1 MASNVRFLDQVPVSA
16 YGNTTALTIDTGSFM
31 ITGSA
36 SGSTLTFTKG
46 DGTTFELFVSGSG
59 SGGGTSVIANPGG
72 SGDALTT
79 ISIDGTVYVISGS
92 GGSGAGF
99 PYTGSAG
106 ISGSLDVN
114 GIAASIV
121 GGELNVQNYTP
132 ITVGVITKTI
142 NHRYY
147 DTGSSNGYTID
158 GLESPYLNMYPGKTY
173 RFITSSASHPIK
185 FYRDASKAT
194 EYTTNVTYGADYAQI
209 FVTEETPGIIYYQCG
224 SHDLMGNALYLQ
236 GVTQVVTAQTA
247 SFVETAQTGSF
258 VVFNG
263 DRPVSNQDQPL
274 GIRNVNFSASGLADF
289 INKVYFTNTA
299 PNIITD
305 GFTIGEF
312 VPSGSLVGVIT
323 ASDAESGSQTLSYQ
337 TASSY
342 VADQFRISSSGDFGY
357 LKLNVKSTESMNT
370 FNDSGTLKAP
380 LPIVVTDSFGESTE
394 KTLYIRIIPN
404 TPPIWSDTAG
414 SGNNS
419 EITSSLS
426 ESSAIGN
433 NKDQYYYRD
442 AESDTITIG
451 SGSYL
456 PTSASFAEFFN
467 LDVVTGVNPY
477 VRLNQT
483 AAPLDYDTYPS
494 YSFVLTASDQ
504 HYQDGDDPD
513 SITYL
518 PVQISIRDNEGP
530 EIDPQTLTGVNE
542 SSSAGTSAGV
552 VSASDPEGLS
562 LFVTQFQLLRA
573 YKNGVNTNITSS
585 LSASSQNLFTA
596 SLDPFQIATSQPFT
610 VTRKASQFLNFDIAD
625 RYVYRVTVRDDYNP
639 ISQSAEIT
647 IPIADHIP
655 NTITTSSVFN
665 IIESAITNE
674 RVKQSAAGI
683 GGSDSTAEAANS
695 SIQRWTVV
703 SSPDFIEPVNATGS
717 ITQFQLKSNLSGSAT
732 VGGDTITIQ
741 VTASQDNFET
751 TVQTFEKII
760 DVELLVAPNLVTA
773 SINSGNNLNTNGA
786 RPEGQNLF
794 RINIDDGQPVG
805 SKYDIDHS
813 TWVFTPNAGQNLV
826 AYRDT
831 TITPA
836 SSGSYYVSASANLAA
851 GNYGFTASV
860 ENTKGFR
867 AGTLQRDFEILQAG
881 NGTLGGDNPSY
892 IIESSTG
899 TAQIKANLDG
909 YTGAQ
914 ADLDV
919 SYGLTGYN
927 GAAVQSYTS
936 SNALIAVTN
945 TGLLSVTGDISGSY
959 TSGDTIT
966 STITFRDQYDNIG
979 TGTATVNVTNDVA
992 PTVVYNITNNLLT
1005 ASIANSGVTIGTVTA
1020 NDAQG
1025 FNVTDVT
1032 LGGANASDF
1041 NLVETTTPPASNRVF
1056 NLQPSTNLTASTYNI
1071 TVTAKDS
1078 YGQETTEAQALN
1090 VVVYPNIPEM
1100 FVYISSRGNNSDFTA
1115 TTTFANPPQLDGN
1128 FFLDEALGTAGQ
1140 VDRPFGLWKAGRL
1153 GESGNITTTGT
1164 NNMRMVVSKS
1174 AGLSGNSLNGLLSAD
1189 SFNAV
1194 ANGKAGNAVFILY
1207 PSSSDARLTGV
1218 PSSVTDAFDPASPVV
1233 GQYVMSYYVDDID
1246 KGEIGSKISSSIPS
1260 YVLDLDGAGFTS
1272 SNGTIVNDGD
1282 AGYYR
1287 YWSVLTPTA
1296 NPFSQTAI
1304 KLYLTPQSGSSPV

>member
-16 YGNTTALTIDTGSFM
+16 YGSTTALTINTGSFM

-59 SGGGTSVIANPGG
+59 SSGGTNVIANPGG
-72 SGDALTT
+72 SGDALAT

-114 GIAASIV
+114 GIAASII

-132 ITVGVITKTI
+132 ITVGVTTKTV

-147 DTGSSNGYTID
+147 DTGSGNGYTID

-185 FYRDASKAT
+185 FYKDSAKAT
-194 EYTTNVTYGADYAQI
+194 EYTTNVTYGANYAQI

-236 GVTQVVTAQTA
+236 GVTQVTTAQTA

-263 DRPVSNQDQPL
+263 DRPVSNPNQPD
-274 GIRNVNFSASGLADF
+274 GIKNVNFSASGLVDF
-289 INKVYFTNTA
+289 VNKVYFTNTA

-305 GFTIGEF
+305 GFTVGEF

-342 VADQFRISSSGDFGY
+342 TDDQFRISSSGDFGY
-357 LKLNVKSTESMNT
+357 LSLNVKSTESMNT
-370 FNDSGTLKAP
+370 FNDGGTLKAP

-394 KTLYIRIIPN
+394 KTLYIRITPN
-404 TPPIWSDTAG
+404 TPPIWSSSPG
-414 SGNNS
+414 VGNNS

-433 NKDQYYYRD
+433 DKDQYYYRD

-456 PTSASFAEFFN
+456 PSSASFAEFFS
-467 LDVVTGVNPY
+467 LTPVGGGNPY
-477 VRLNQT
+477 IRLDQT
-483 AAPLDYDTYPS
+483 AAPLDYDTYAS

-530 EIDPQTLTGVNE
+530 GINPQTLTGVNE
-542 SSSAGTSAGV
+542 SSSADTSAGV
-552 VSASDPEGLS
+552 ISATDPEGLS
-562 LFVTQFQLLRA
+562 LFITQFQLLRA

-585 LSASSQNLFTA
+585 LSASSTNLFTA
-596 SLDPFQIATSQPFT
+596 SLDPFQAATTQPFT
-610 VTRKASQFLNFDIAD
+610 VTRKASQFLNVDIAD
-625 RYVYRVTVRDDYNP
+625 RYVYRATVRDDYNP

-647 IPIADHIP
+647 IPIADHVP

-674 RVKQSAAGI
+674 RVKQTSTGI

-703 SSPDFIEPVNATGS
+703 STPDFIEPVNTTGS

-732 VGGDTITIQ
+732 VGGDTITLQI
-741 VTASQDNFET
+741 TASQDNFET
-751 TVQTFEKII
+751 TIQYLDKTI
-760 DVELLVAPNLVTA
+760 DVELLVAPNLAEV
-773 SINSGNNLNTNGA
+773 SVNSGNNLNTNGA
-786 RPEGQNLF
+786 RPTGQNLV

-813 TWVFTPNAGQNLV
+813 TWTFTPNAGQNIV

-831 TITPA
+831 TVTGT
-836 SSGSYYVSASANLAA
+836 SGSYYVSASANLAA
-851 GNYGFTASV
+851 GNYGYTASV
-860 ENTKGFR
+860 QDVKGFR
-867 AGTLQRDFEILQAG
+867 AGTLQSDFEILQAG
-881 NGTLGGDNPSY
+881 NGTLTNTSPLY
-892 IIESSTG
+892 IIESATSS
-899 TAQIKANLDG
+899 AEIKTNPDG
-909 YTGAQ
+909 RTGAQ
-914 ADLDV
+914 ADLGV
-919 SYGLTGYN
+919 TYSPAYN
-927 GAAVQSYTS
+927 SAAVASFTS
-936 SNALIAVTN
+936 SNDAIVVN
-945 TGLLSVTGDISGSY
+945 SSGQLSLGVNLSGSSPL
-959 TSGDTIT
+959 TSSGFII
-966 STITFRDQYDNIG
+966 SSSINWQDQYGNIG
-979 TGTATVNVTNDVA
+979 G
-992 PTVVYNITNNLLT
+992 PTVIS
-1005 ASIANSGVTIGTVTA
+1005 ASVTA
-1020 NDAQG
+1020 NQAPAAS
-1025 FNVTDVT
+1025 FT
-1032 LGGANASDF
+1032 LQ
-1041 NLVETTTPPASNRVF
+1041 T
-1056 NLQPSTNLTASTYNI
+1056 TNLTASVATDTNLVLVAITDTESDTPFSASLGGASAADLQLDYQNENSSSLYIQNVNPLTTGQTFTYNL
-1071 TVTAKDS
+1071 TVTDNFSKS
-1078 YGQETTEAQALN
+1078 QTYSGQTIPIADPIGETYLYTIDGFNAGGAPIAYNTVNTGSGAGVNQGSLVGLFQSGSIGSSSFALTEPGTGQTVTRQA
-1090 VVVYPNIPEM
+1090 
-1100 FVYISSRGNNSDFTA
+1100 SAS
-1115 TTTFANPPQLDGN
+1115 
-1128 FFLDEALGTAGQ
+1128 FLDLLDDVPSSENGLSTLGSLNFSSGTTPKTLLILFPSASNLENKPYNLSGIDSEPMFNASFPGSH
-1140 VDRPFGLWKAGRL
+1140 VNGRY
-1153 GESGNITTTGT
+1153 GIYYKN
-1164 NNMRMVVSKS
+1164 
-1174 AGLSGNSLNGLLSAD
+1174 GLSGTLTTRILYFDLQNAYQGYSTWGMIFATGGSTNVGTYYYLAD
-1189 SFNAV
+1189 SGSA
-1194 ANGKAGNAVFILY
+1194 
-1207 PSSSDARLTGV
+1207 PS
-1218 PSSVTDAFDPASPVV
+1218 
-1233 GQYVMSYYVDDID
+1233 
-1246 KGEIGSKISSSIPS
+1246 
-1260 YVLDLDGAGFTS
+1260 
-1272 SNGTIVNDGD
+1272 
-1282 AGYYR
+1282 
-1287 YWSVLTPTA
+1287 
-1296 NPFSQTAI
+1296 
-1304 KLYLTPQSGSSPV
+1304 